1 MKSFLHGRKSR
12 MEGRDRLENAVVDGR
27 VIVICMR
34 VLMAR
39 SVEFLTGVSWLI
51 IGFSGDFW

>member
-1 MKSFLHGRKSR
+1 